1 MNLAFFI
8 ARRTARP
15 ASSKKPGVMERIAV
29 LSVALSVGTMIL
41 ALAVMMGFKRE
52 VTRKITGFAAHAT
65 LTDVRSV
72 HALNSVPV
80 RRSEYLESL
89 IRSTEGF
96 VSMAPYALRGGIV
109 RTDDAVEGIVL
120 KGVDA
125 SYDWRFFAEW
135 LTQGSL
141 PRVGDSIRTKEIL
154 LSQNLSRRLKLGVGD
169 RVEMLFVEQDEMPR
183 RDRFKISGIYA
194 SGMDEMDNTLVM
206 TDLRNVQ
213 RLSDRAPEEITGYEI
228 FTRSLAASGDF
239 VRRLDRALLHDE
251 SGETDNLVVQSVE
264 MQHANIFDWLKA
276 HDVNAAVII
285 VIMLLVAF
293 FNMTSA
299 LLILVMERTRMIG
312 LLKALGM
319 RNGTLRRIFLYR
331 AAFVALRGMAWG
343 NAAGLALCLL
353 QQRTGAVKLDAEG
366 YLLSEVPVAVEWS
379 WWLLLNAGVLATI
392 VLLLVIPASVVSRI
406 RPEEAIRY
414 ER

>member
-15 ASSKKPGVMERIAV
+15 ASSEKPGVMERIAV
-29 LSVALSVGTMIL
+29 LSVALSVGVMIL
-41 ALAVMMGFKRE
+41 SLAVMMGFKRE

-65 LTDVRSV
+65 LTDVRNVRS
-72 HALNSVPV
+72 LNSVPV
-80 RRSEYLESL
+80 RRSDYLESL
-89 IRSTEGF
+89 IRGTEGF
-96 VSMAPYALRGGIV
+96 VSMAPYALQGGIV
-109 RTDDAVEGIVL
+109 RTDEAVEGIVL

-125 SYDWRFFAEW
+125 SYDWRFFEEW
-135 LTQGSL
+135 LLEGAL

-154 LSQNLSRRLKLGVGD
+154 VSRNLSRRLKLGVGD
-169 RVEMLFVEQDEMPR
+169 RVEMLFVERDRMPR
-183 RDRFKISGIYA
+183 RDRFKIAGIYS

-213 RLSDRAPEEITGYEI
+213 RLSDRSDREITGYEI
-228 FTRSLAASGDF
+228 FTRSLASSGEY
-239 VRRLDRALLHDE
+239 VRQLDRTLLYDE
-251 SGETDNLVVQSVE
+251 SGETDNLTVQSVE
-264 MQHANIFDWLKA
+264 MQYANIFDWLKA

-285 VIMLLVAF
+285 AIMLLVAF

-312 LLKALGM
+312 LLKSLGM
-319 RNGTLRRIFLYR
+319 PDGQLRRIFLYR

-343 NAAGLALCLL
+343 NGAGLTLCLL
-353 QQRTGAVKLDAEG
+353 QQWTGAVKLSAEG

-379 WWLLLNAGVLATI
+379 WWLLLNGGVLATI

-406 RPEEAIRY
+406 RPDEAIRY
-414 ER
+414 E